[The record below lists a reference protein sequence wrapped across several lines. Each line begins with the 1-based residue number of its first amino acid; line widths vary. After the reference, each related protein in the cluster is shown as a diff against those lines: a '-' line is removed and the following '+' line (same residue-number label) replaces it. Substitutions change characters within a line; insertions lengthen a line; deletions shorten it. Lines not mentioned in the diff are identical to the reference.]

1 MTNSSSNIQACS
13 LRFGVVT
20 IQNVSW
26 NELVRRWR
34 FIEKAG
40 FDTIWVADH
49 FLHWN
54 KQMMPFFE
62 SWSILSALACQT
74 SIIRFGTL
82 VTAMQWRHPPW
93 LAKQALTIDH
103 ISNGRLELGLGAGG
117 SSEVEYSMTGIKELE
132 PSEKVNRFNEY
143 VEIVDQLL
151 RNPVTTYHGKYY
163 QLEKAVMQPNPIQK
177 PRPPFTIGAFGPR
190 MLQIAARY
198 ADTWNTLGDPISNE
212 QSIETTKKQ
221 LSLLDKY
228 CKQINRD
235 PQTVKRSFALYER
248 EAMHNISSM
257 KLYKTT
263 EIIKD
268 LVKKCLGLGFSEI
281 IIPYPLIEEDV
292 PVFEQMAQE
301 VIPELRKLYS

>member
-1 MTNSSSNIQACS
+1 MTNSYSNAQDQS
-13 LRFGVVT
+13 LRFGVITV
-20 IQNVSW
+20 QNVSW
-26 NELVRRWR
+26 KELIRRWQ

-54 KQMMPFFE
+54 KLMMPFFE
-62 SWSILSALACQT
+62 SWSILSALACKT
-74 SIIRFGTL
+74 SKIRFGTL
-82 VTAMQWRHPPW
+82 VTAMHWRHPAW

-103 ISNGRLELGLGAGG
+103 ISNGRLALGLGAGG
-117 SSEVEYSMTGIKELE
+117 TSEVEYSMTGIKEWE

-163 QLEKAVMQPNPIQK
+163 QVEEAVMQPDPIQK
-177 PRPPFTIGAFGPR
+177 PRPPLTIGAFSPR

-198 ADTWNTLGDPISNE
+198 ADTWNTLGDPISNQE
-212 QSIETTKKQ
+212 SMETAKNRIN
-221 LSLLDKY
+221 LLNRY

-235 PQTVKRSFALYER
+235 AQTLKRSYLLYER
-248 EAMHNISSM
+248 EAIHNMGKM
-257 KLYKTT
+257 KLDEST

-268 LVKKCLGLGFSEI
+268 FVKKCLDFGFTEI
-281 IIPYPLIEEDV
+281 IIPYPLTEKDI
-292 PVFEQMAQE
+292 PVFEQ
-301 VIPELRKLYS
+301 IS